1 LVDGYGINLGSYI
14 EYCYSLTNVAIF
26 GGSTDINRG
35 FVGTATQTNTFSNN
49 FFNINTSGQLSD
61 TSGAATALDSTAM
74 RDLTTFTSTLTPG
87 LDSPWDFACNFNDD
101 AGDDDIWD
109 MDTTG
114 AFNDGYPFLF
124 WENGEDVALQEEVGI
139 LDQNGM
145 VSEFKLLPAYPNP
158 FNPKTVIRLQ
168 YAVSCNSVI
177 NIYNVQ
183 GILVEQLF
191 NGPIEAGSYKLIW
204 DASAMP
210 SGVYVVRMAAGN
222 FIASQKIVL
231 IK

>member
-1 LVDGYGINLGSYI
+1 
-14 EYCYSLTNVAIF
+14 
-26 GGSTDINRG
+26 
-35 FVGTATQTNTFSNN
+35 
-49 FFNINTSGQLSD
+49 
-61 TSGAATALDSTAM
+61 M
-74 RDLTTFTSTLTPG
+74 RNLTTFTSTLTPG

-158 FNPKTVIRLQ
+158 FNPRTVIRLH
-168 YAVSCNSVI
+168 YAVGSNTVI
-177 NIYNVQ
+177 NIYNTQ
-183 GILVEQLF
+183 GVLVDQLI
-191 NGPIEAGSYKLIW
+191 NGFIETGYHELTW
-204 DASAMP
+204 NASGMP
-210 SGVYVVRMAAGN
+210 SGVYIVKMHAGEFVN
-222 FIASQKIVL
+222 SQKIVL
-231 IK
+231 INKSNFN